1 MLKNILYE
9 LGTILM
15 LFGAITFW
23 LFLILKFGSG

>member
-1 MLKNILYE
+1 MLKSIMYE

-23 LFLILKFGSG
+23 LYAFLMWVS